1 MSLALEQH
9 RRIRVRGDDL
19 GQHARPVLQIRPFR
33 EERHAPG
40 VLPWYRLRVDPR
52 IGHPSEAGGTRILIS
67 VVVVD

>member
-40 VLPWYRLRVDPR
+40 VLPWYRLRV
-52 IGHPSEAGGTRILIS
+52 EAGGTRILIS